1 VQGFAIA
8 QVHMPIVGAGQGDL
22 GSHAEIVAQ

>member
-1 VQGFAIA
+1 VQSFAIA

-22 GSHAEIVAQ
+22 GGHAHIVAQ